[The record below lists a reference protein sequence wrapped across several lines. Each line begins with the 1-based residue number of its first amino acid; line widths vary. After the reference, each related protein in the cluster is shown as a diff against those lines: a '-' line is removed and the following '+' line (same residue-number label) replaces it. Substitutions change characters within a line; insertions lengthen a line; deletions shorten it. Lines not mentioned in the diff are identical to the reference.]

1 MQISFINLGP
11 ATQVTLIPWQLILWI
26 SWISWIALPGMT
38 ISGRFW
44 PSFAPRDTGS
54 YLHDFPARSLPARP
68 ITSQDASRCLDRC
81 SLSDLGLI
89 VYKNGWRSEVTWGMH
104 FSKHQTMEASI
115 RSGCK
120 ISSQAANSLERWS
133 DCETSAPCR
142 CDINPCLTKSSCK
155 CKGQCEKK
163 GSDPLLSGTNKTP
176 KNLTPFKEDH
186 HRQLDP

>member
-1 MQISFINLGP
+1 MSGANFLHQLGP

-26 SWISWIALPGMT
+26 SWILWIALPGMT

-68 ITSQDASRCLDRC
+68 ITSQDASLCLDRC

-89 VYKNGWRSEVTWGMH
+89 VYKNGWSGVTWGMH
-104 FSKHQTMEASI
+104 FSKHQAMEASI

-120 ISSQAANSLERWS
+120 ILRRARRPTASNDGQIVRQVLPAAA
-133 DCETSAPCR
+133 TSTPAWQSPVANAKANAR
-142 CDINPCLTKSSCK
+142 
-155 CKGQCEKK
+155 KK
-163 GSDPLLSGTNKTP
+163 EAILC
-176 KNLTPFKEDH
+176 
-186 HRQLDP
+186 